1 MADVGGAR
9 VLKAHVDAA
18 KEALFGRVYPT
29 TDAAALAVAQAVI
42 EAQGPTRWVVI
53 AKHGS
58 EVLSYGPY
66 ASAETAHK
74 AIDSGLMVGTQAM
87 VLAMQPVPRKG
98 HR

>member
-1 MADVGGAR
+1 MADVGGVR
-9 VLKAHVDAA
+9 TLKAHVDAA
-18 KEALFGRVYPT
+18 KDALTSKVYPT
-29 TDAAALAVAQAVI
+29 IDEAAAAVANAVI

-53 AKHGS
+53 TKHGG
-58 EVLSYGPY
+58 EVVSYGPY